1 MDKNNNSNNMLNN
14 LLPLFMN
21 QGKGGLGGLGGG
33 NNNMLAMLLPM
44 LMQKGGGGSSDMLKT
59 LIPAMTGNNPQM
71 AQMLKN
77 MNFGGGKSG
86 DNEPE
91 TKEYQNAE
99 KPQYTPPCK
108 NNNKGRHYAD
118 YSKLYPDINNMDLH
132 KMPKIDDFKK
142 DEQPVSESN
151 ENDSNPQ
158 PFGNNSL
165 ITLLTLMQN
174 MRNQPNSTAEERI
187 QAVDGIAPPK
197 IKKSLKAILAL
208 NNIIKE

>member
-21 QGKGGLGGLGGG
+21 QGNGGLGGA
-33 NNNMLAMLLPM
+33 NNNMLTMLLPM
-44 LMQKGGGGSSDMLKT
+44 LMQKGGGGGSSDMLKN

-77 MNFGGGKSG
+77 MNFGGATADDEPSSKE
-86 DNEPE
+86 DHNNEHR
-91 TKEYQNAE
+91 T
-99 KPQYTPPCK
+99 QYTPPCK

-132 KMPKIDDFKK
+132 KMTKIDDFKK
-142 DEQPVSESN
+142 DEPTEESIDQN
-151 ENDSNPQ
+151 NNQQ

-165 ITLLTLMQN
+165 MTLLTLMQS
-174 MRNQPNSTAEERI
+174 MKNQPSSTTEERI
-187 QAVDGIAPPK
+187 LAVDGIAPPK

>member
-21 QGKGGLGGLGGG
+21 QGKGDLGGG
-33 NNNMLAMLLPM
+33 NNNMLTMLLPM
-44 LMQKGGGGSSDMLKT
+44 LMQKGGGGGSSDMLKT

-77 MNFGGGKSG
+77 MNFGGATT
-86 DNEPE
+86 DDEPQP
-91 TKEYQNAE
+91 KEDLNHEYRQQN
-99 KPQYTPPCK
+99 TSPCK
-108 NNNKGRHYAD
+108 NNNKGRHSAD

-142 DEQPVSESN
+142 DEPASET
-151 ENDSNPQ
+151 NDQNNNQQ

-165 ITLLTLMQN
+165 MTLLTLMQN
-174 MRNQPNSTAEERI
+174 MKNQPNSTTEERI
-187 QAVDGIAPPK
+187 LAVDGIAPPK

-208 NNIIKE
+208 NNIIKD